1 MRVGAQMKSEGANE
15 VTWKAQS
22 EKKGSRRTT
31 LVESETL
38 DVSLR
43 AAVTSEHISGG
54 RYLQGCGQN
63 FIFLQVS

>member
-1 MRVGAQMKSEGANE
+1 MKSEGANE

-31 LVESETL
+31 LGESETI

-43 AAVTSEHISGG
+43 AAVTSEHIAGG
-54 RYLQGCGQN
+54 R
-63 FIFLQVS
+63 

>member
-1 MRVGAQMKSEGANE
+1 MMKKRRQKMRVGVQMKSEGANE

-31 LVESETL
+31 LGESETL
-38 DVSLR
+38 DVSLLC

-54 RYLQGCGQN
+54 R
-63 FIFLQVS
+63 